1 MPQENT
7 ILIVDDEHQVCGS
20 VRKVLLKDGYE
31 VDMAFSGHEALEK
44 LKGKTYDVAVI
55 DIKMPGMSGM
65 ELLQIIRKVYPDLK
79 PIIMTG
85 YSTIESA
92 VEAIKLGALDYIP
105 KPFTPNK
112 IRTTVKKALELEK
125 AEEERQKEVIE
136 SLKTMGEKGGAEELY
151 NYQGKLWIRLEG
163 KDLARIGIKDA
174 FQKEI
179 GEILKVNLPENGDI
193 LKQGEKYI
201 EILSSKRKLYK
212 LPSPLSGEVSETN
225 FSLSQDGGL
234 INRDPQGEGW
244 TVVIK
249 PSNLEEELKVLNI
262 VY

>member
-1 MPQENT
+1 MPQENN

-20 VRKVLLKDGYE
+20 VRKVLLKEGYE

-44 LKGKTYDVAVI
+44 LKDKAYDVAVI

-65 ELLQIIRKVYPDLK
+65 ELLQIIRKEYPNLK

-112 IRTTVKKALELEK
+112 IRTTVKKALQPEKLEEDHK
-125 AEEERQKEVIE
+125 KEVIK
-136 SLKTMGEKGGAEELY
+136 SLKTMREEEGAEELY
-151 NYQGKLWIRLEG
+151 SYQGKLWIIIEG
-163 KDLARIGIKDA
+163 KDSARIGVKDA

-179 GEILKVNLPENGDI
+179 GEILRVNLPGKGDI

-201 EILSSKRKLYK
+201 EILNSKRKLYK

-225 FSLSQDGGL
+225 VALSQDGSL
-234 INRDPQGEGW
+234 INRDSQGEGW

-249 PSNLEEELKVLNI
+249 PSNLDEELKDLK
-262 VY
+262 